1 MIFGEKNIPC
11 DLKQPDLQI
20 TVSEEQN
27 SFSYVRNCKEEIVE
41 KLILMNQAD
50 ILIAPVEPLNLPSSV
65 AAYLMIEFGREIM
78 LEPEAKQTIFLTF
91 PIEIGVFVG
100 KKGKYELL
108 DVFTLTKT
116 RYTLYGEPRNGFLCK
131 YWKSKIYL
139 EEPAL
144 DPMFEGVIKL
154 IIDNVSHEWVTVN
167 KALFNGVGM
176 KIYYNQKCVSM
187 KAQMKVLE
195 EEVAEIQF
203 QTSPLHKEMKKSIE
217 LYTLRRLSVVSKKAV
232 MLEGI

>member
-1 MIFGEKNIPC
+1 MIFGEKAIPC
-11 DLKQPDLQI
+11 DLKQTDLQI
-20 TVSEEQN
+20 TVSEDHN
-27 SFSYVRNCKEEIVE
+27 SFSYFRNCQDDLAE
-41 KLILMNQAD
+41 KLILMNLTE
-50 ILIAPVEPLNLPSSV
+50 ILIAPIEPLNLPSQV

-78 LEPEAKQTIFLTF
+78 LEPDAKQTIYLTF

-100 KKGKYELL
+100 KKSKYELL
-108 DVFTLTKT
+108 DVFTLTKP

-139 EEPAL
+139 EEPAP
-144 DPMFEGVIKL
+144 DPMREGVIKL
-154 IIDNVSHEWVTVN
+154 TIDNVSHEWVAVN
-167 KALFNGVGM
+167 KALFNGMGM
-176 KIYYNQKCVSM
+176 KIYYSQNCVSM

-203 QTSPLHKEMKKSIE
+203 ISSAIHKEMRKSPE
-217 LYTLRRLSVVSKKAV
+217 LFTLNKLSVVSKKAV